1 MSYEDKICEAIS
13 LMVDKAVSEAN
24 FDRTI
29 QAIVQECS
37 DASIGKYK
45 VKYQDSTFYA
55 YATSSDVTYTNGSNV
70 YVLVPSNDMTRD
82 KTILGTVTKLG
93 INYVTQAEG
102 DEAYDYVGT
111 NCIKT
116 TGVYQLSSYAEH
128 NTPNAGYVKTI
139 YGPNIND
146 GSIIID
152 GTSLNEYIKK
162 SSKLICGGFFRTS
175 FPDEQKYQG
184 NYGIIFEL
192 EFDDNTENRVATR
205 YYIVDVDNM
214 TGDPY
219 NLKLGKR
226 QYGIFD
232 IDGANFRQIKSI
244 SIFTKDFPHRDNK
257 KANLFDINISDIE
270 FYGANQMTEEEIN
283 GCGIS
288 FYTPDGSFFTANST
302 DASTL
307 RITAQV
313 KMKGKLVD
321 AKAQKIP
328 FYWFMED
335 VSITPKSE
343 KYNKYGGRGW
353 RCLNTYNVI
362 EAATATT
369 AAQVEWIPYG
379 DTWTL
384 KCADAVS
391 KENKF
396 KCAIVYDGVV
406 YKKEIIIKNMYK
418 GNLVTIESDLGTKF
432 YYDIGRPVLTCKV
445 DGQLLEDWIYSWA
458 VEDPYGNLTNLPLDD
473 VQNSNDYNGY
483 LLAKDAL
490 DKLQAD
496 LAAGK
501 RFPNEAAA
509 ELATKQ
515 ANVDA
520 YKYIQR
526 IKLKN
531 KNINNV
537 YGNQIY
543 SVAVNEITNFV
554 KYKCSAFDS
563 SGKYRGTGTILL
575 TNTLDTEDI
584 YTLVINNGTQ
594 SYKYSE
600 FGVSPASK
608 ATDNP
613 IEISELTF
621 SIFDNL
627 GQPIEEDIL
636 RHCDI
641 KWKIPIA
648 NTMLKDIKT
657 DGAPGAPDP
666 TQTYQYYTKAMTVSY
681 QIENKYYYDRKNNT
695 IELTVNYKG
704 MSLTAKTNLTFIK
717 EGESGTNG
725 TDYTCKIV
733 PNSTSSKLPVYP
745 TFTIVNGARQGTFN
759 FKAKDGDTNFVSIGE
774 SSSVIP
780 FVVKLYKAGEEV
792 FSSNTSGNATVVG
805 ESVPVTVT
813 WSMLSNKYNNSYSDS
828 SNFKVD
834 GITGR
839 MNFISGGGDS
849 PCNILK
855 VAVTYGS
862 AKSSIGNTYT
872 VYATLPIILATVANN
887 NYQINLNSDSG
898 FRYALYTSDGTTPKY
913 DSANPFEI
921 KVTEKINNIDED
933 VSIQKS
939 GSDTHGMTSYDF
951 NFVGRQYNFSSKTYI
966 LSNQLIKQPRDA
978 KWKINQQGYKPITNY
993 DGMCVTNA
1001 VICSA
1006 KRGSIEIAK
1015 IHIPIHFLLNKYGL
1029 AELNDWDGNS
1039 IDINNEGGFILAPE
1053 IGAGRKETDNTFTGV
1068 LMGEVQMPDRTTSD
1082 IGLLGFNKGKR
1093 SFLVDAEY
1101 GHAIF
1106 GQDGNGRIAI
1116 DPTQSKALIYSGNFW
1131 KEYTEKGLPRSYTYR
1146 TSSTGSSGVP
1156 NYKPSGNCN
1165 GQGLLIDLT
1174 NAEIFAG
1181 SGNFYVDGDN
1191 GYLHARGGGDIGGW
1205 KLDDYQIYS
1214 NDKQTGMNSV
1224 YDKTKTGYKEVT
1236 APLPGGDEAKA
1247 AAFWAGGSNKTPK
1260 FYVTHDGYLRCNDAT
1275 IGSGSNKIYIGKS
1288 GNDSALYTSGKG
1300 TLTTNHNGFYLGVN
1314 GFSLGATHGITYK
1327 GNEKT
1332 VSKFQVDNDGTFYAK
1347 GGYIGSSSN
1356 GWTVTDS
1363 YLHNGGKTTY
1373 NDGTHSGVY
1382 LGTNGIGLGEA
1393 DSNGVVPF
1401 YVSSSGNLHA
1411 KKGTIANWT
1420 ISNNSIRTSSSD
1432 WGGTDGDSSLTGM
1445 YFGTN
1450 GINLN
1455 GKFSVSSGGRL
1466 YATSGKVGGWTL
1478 STSKLTGGNMEINSA
1493 GSIKGGST
1501 YAWSITTNGDATF
1514 NWIKAVKGTIGGI
1527 NISKDT
1533 FTGLSAGTTTAGGT
1547 TTGFKLS
1554 SGGKLTASDAD
1565 ITGTIRAKSL
1575 EISGDTKCSGIKL
1588 YTDSTH
1594 YIYFGTG
1601 GNKHPT
1607 LSGLNLGSGGI
1618 KTNDGKSGQ
1627 TYKDGVAGTADI
1639 TFVSSID
1646 SVVLQA
1652 LKNNITISFK
1662 TRKLRFYDGICTNCS
1677 NATGRS
1683 VSDS

>member
-45 VKYQDSTFYA
+45 VKYQDSAFYA

-139 YGPNIND
+139 YGPGIND
-146 GSIIID
+146 GSFIID
-152 GTSLNEYIKK
+152 DTSLNEYIKK

-192 EFDDNTENRVATR
+192 EFDDNTENRIATR

-232 IDGANFRQIKSI
+232 IDGTNFRQIKSI

-257 KANLFDINISDIE
+257 KANLFDIDISDIE

-369 AAQVEWIPYG
+369 AEKVEWIPYG

-396 KCAIVYDGVV
+396 KCAIVYNGVV

-445 DGQLLEDWIYSWA
+445 DGQLLEDWTYSWA
-458 VEDPYGNLTNLPLDD
+458 VEDPYGNLTNLPLDN

-483 LLAKDAL
+483 LLAKDVL

-531 KNINNV
+531 KDINNI
-537 YGNQIY
+537 YGNQVY

-563 SGKYRGTGTILL
+563 SGKYRGTGTIVL
-575 TNTLDTEDI
+575 TNTLDTEDV

-608 ATDNP
+608 AADNP
-613 IEISELTF
+613 IQIQSLTF
-621 SIFDNL
+621 SIFNNL
-627 GQPIEEDIL
+627 GEPIEDEIL
-636 RHCDI
+636 KHCDI

-648 NTMLKDIKT
+648 HTMLKDIQT
-657 DGAPGAPDP
+657 DGIPGAPDP
-666 TQTYQYYTKAMTVSY
+666 TQTYQYYTKAMTVEY
-681 QIENKYYYDRKNNT
+681 GIENKYYYDRKNND
-695 IELTVNYKG
+695 IELTVDYKG

-733 PNSTSSKLPVYP
+733 PNSTMSNLPAYP
-745 TFTIVNGARQGTFN
+745 VFTVVNGQRQGTFN
-759 FKAKDGDTNFVSIGE
+759 FKAKNGDVNYVTIGE
-774 SSSVIP
+774 STSAYP
-780 FVVKLYKAGEEV
+780 FIVKLYKAGEEV
-792 FSSNTSGNATVVG
+792 YSGRTDGNATVAG
-805 ESVPVTVT
+805 ESMPVSIT
-813 WSMLSNKYNNSYSDS
+813 WSILSNKYNNLVSDT
-828 SNFKVD
+828 SNFT
-834 GITGR
+834 I
-839 MNFISGGGDS
+839 NAQGGMRYKANGGS
-849 PCNILK
+849 NPCNIIK

-862 AKSSIGNTYT
+862 AKSSIGNAYT
-872 VYATLPIILATVANN
+872 VYATLPIILSKVSNI
-887 NYQINLNSDSG
+887 NYKINLKTNSG
-898 FRYALYTSDGTTPKY
+898 FRYVLYTSDGTTPKY

-921 KVTEKINNIDED
+921 QVTEKINGIDED
-933 VSIQKS
+933 VSIRKS
-939 GSDTHGMTSYDF
+939 TSDSHGMTEYVF
-951 NFVGRQYNFSSKTYI
+951 NSLGQYYNFSSKSWVS
-966 LSNQLIKQPRDA
+966 SNQLNMQGRDA

-1001 VICSA
+1001 VTCSA
-1006 KRGSIEIAK
+1006 KKMVLKLQI
-1015 IHIPIHFLLNKYGL
+1015 
-1029 AELNDWDGNS
+1029 
-1039 IDINNEGGFILAPE
+1039 FI
-1053 IGAGRKETDNTFTGV
+1053 F
-1068 LMGEVQMPDRTTSD
+1068 Q
-1082 IGLLGFNKGKR
+1082 F
-1093 SFLVDAEY
+1093 
-1101 GHAIF
+1101 IF
-1106 GQDGNGRIAI
+1106 
-1116 DPTQSKALIYSGNFW
+1116 Y
-1131 KEYTEKGLPRSYTYR
+1131 
-1146 TSSTGSSGVP
+1146 
-1156 NYKPSGNCN
+1156 
-1165 GQGLLIDLT
+1165 
-1174 NAEIFAG
+1174 
-1181 SGNFYVDGDN
+1181 
-1191 GYLHARGGGDIGGW
+1191 
-1205 KLDDYQIYS
+1205 
-1214 NDKQTGMNSV
+1214 
-1224 YDKTKTGYKEVT
+1224 
-1236 APLPGGDEAKA
+1236 
-1247 AAFWAGGSNKTPK
+1247 
-1260 FYVTHDGYLRCNDAT
+1260 
-1275 IGSGSNKIYIGKS
+1275 
-1288 GNDSALYTSGKG
+1288 
-1300 TLTTNHNGFYLGVN
+1300 
-1314 GFSLGATHGITYK
+1314 
-1327 GNEKT
+1327 
-1332 VSKFQVDNDGTFYAK
+1332 
-1347 GGYIGSSSN
+1347 
-1356 GWTVTDS
+1356 
-1363 YLHNGGKTTY
+1363 
-1373 NDGTHSGVY
+1373 
-1382 LGTNGIGLGEA
+1382 
-1393 DSNGVVPF
+1393 
-1401 YVSSSGNLHA
+1401 
-1411 KKGTIANWT
+1411 
-1420 ISNNSIRTSSSD
+1420 
-1432 WGGTDGDSSLTGM
+1432 
-1445 YFGTN
+1445 
-1450 GINLN
+1450 
-1455 GKFSVSSGGRL
+1455 
-1466 YATSGKVGGWTL
+1466 
-1478 STSKLTGGNMEINSA
+1478 
-1493 GSIKGGST
+1493 
-1501 YAWSITTNGDATF
+1501 
-1514 NWIKAVKGTIGGI
+1514 
-1527 NISKDT
+1527 
-1533 FTGLSAGTTTAGGT
+1533 
-1547 TTGFKLS
+1547 
-1554 SGGKLTASDAD
+1554 
-1565 ITGTIRAKSL
+1565 
-1575 EISGDTKCSGIKL
+1575 
-1588 YTDSTH
+1588 
-1594 YIYFGTG
+1594 
-1601 GNKHPT
+1601 
-1607 LSGLNLGSGGI
+1607 
-1618 KTNDGKSGQ
+1618 
-1627 TYKDGVAGTADI
+1627 
-1639 TFVSSID
+1639 
-1646 SVVLQA
+1646 
-1652 LKNNITISFK
+1652 
-1662 TRKLRFYDGICTNCS
+1662 
-1677 NATGRS
+1677 
-1683 VSDS
+1683 

>member
-45 VKYQDSTFYA
+45 VKYQDSAFYA

-139 YGPNIND
+139 YGPGIND
-146 GSIIID
+146 GSFIID
-152 GTSLNEYIKK
+152 DTSLNEYIKK

-192 EFDDNTENRVATR
+192 EFDDNTENRIATR

-232 IDGANFRQIKSI
+232 IDGTNFRQIKSI
-244 SIFTKDFPHRDNK
+244 SIFTKDFPHRDDK
-257 KANLFDINISDIE
+257 KANLFDIDISDIE

-369 AAQVEWIPYG
+369 AARVKWIPYG

-396 KCAIVYDGVV
+396 KCAIVYNGVV

-445 DGQLLEDWIYSWA
+445 DGQLLEDWTYSWA
-458 VEDPYGNLTNLPLDD
+458 VEDPYGNLTNLPLDN

-483 LLAKDAL
+483 LLAKDVL

-531 KNINNV
+531 KDINNI

-554 KYKCSAFDS
+554 KYKCSAFDR
-563 SGKYRGTGTILL
+563 SGRYRGTGTIVL
-575 TNTLDTEDI
+575 TNTLDTEDV

-608 ATDNP
+608 AADNP
-613 IEISELTF
+613 IQIQSLTF
-621 SIFDNL
+621 SIFNNL
-627 GQPIEEDIL
+627 GEPIEDEIL
-636 RHCDI
+636 KHCDI

-648 NTMLKDIKT
+648 HTMLKDIQT
-657 DGAPGAPDP
+657 DGIPGAPDP
-666 TQTYQYYTKAMTVSY
+666 TQTYQYYTKAMTVEY
-681 QIENKYYYDRKNNT
+681 GIENKYYYDRKNND
-695 IELTVNYKG
+695 IELTVDYKG

-733 PNSTSSKLPVYP
+733 PNSTMSNLPAYP
-745 TFTIVNGARQGTFN
+745 VFTVVNGQRQGTFN
-759 FKAKDGDTNFVSIGE
+759 FKAKNGDANYVTIGE
-774 SSSVIP
+774 STSAYP
-780 FVVKLYKAGEEV
+780 FIVKLYKAGEEV
-792 FSSNTSGNATVVG
+792 YSGRANGNATVAG
-805 ESVPVTVT
+805 ESMPVSIT
-813 WSMLSNKYNNSYSDS
+813 WSILSNKYNNSVSDT
-828 SNFKVD
+828 SNFTID
-834 GITGR
+834 AQ
-839 MNFISGGGDS
+839 GGMRYKANGGS
-849 PCNILK
+849 NPCNIIK
-855 VAVTYGS
+855 VAVTYGN
-862 AKSSIGNTYT
+862 AKSSIGNAYT
-872 VYATLPIILATVANN
+872 VYATLPIILSKVSNI
-887 NYQINLNSDSG
+887 NYKINLKTNSG
-898 FRYALYTSDGTTPKY
+898 FRYVLYTSDGTTPKY

-921 KVTEKINNIDED
+921 QVTEKINGIDED
-933 VSIQKS
+933 VSIRKS
-939 GSDTHGMTSYDF
+939 TSDSHGMTEYVF
-951 NFVGRQYNFSSKTYI
+951 NSLGRYYNFSSESWVS
-966 LSNQLIKQPRDA
+966 SNQLNMQGRDA

-1001 VICSA
+1001 VTCSA
-1006 KRGSIEIAK
+1006 RKNGVEIAN

-1029 AELNDWDGNS
+1029 AELNGWDGNS
-1039 IDINNEGGFILAPE
+1039 IDINNEGGFILAPKM
-1053 IGAGRKETDNTFTGV
+1053 GAGRKESNNSFTGV
-1068 LMGEVQMPDRTTSD
+1068 LMGEVQMPNRTTSD

-1093 SFLVDAEY
+1093 SFLLDAEH

-1106 GQDGNGRIAI
+1106 GQDNYGRIAI
-1116 DPTQSKALIYSGNFW
+1116 DPTQRMALIYSGNFW
-1131 KEYTEKGLPRSYTYR
+1131 KEYTEKGLPRNYTYKK
-1146 TSSTGSSGVP
+1146 SSIGSSNLP
-1156 NYKPSGNCN
+1156 IYKPSGNCN
-1165 GQGLLIDLT
+1165 GSGLLINLT

-1181 SGNFYVDGDN
+1181 SGNFYVNGDN

-1205 KLDDYQIYS
+1205 KLDDYQFYS
-1214 NDKQTGMNSV
+1214 NDKKTGMNSV
-1224 YDKTKTGYKEVT
+1224 YDKKTGYKEVT
-1236 APLPGGDEAKA
+1236 APLPRGDEAKA

-1300 TLTTNHNGFYLGVN
+1300 TLITNHNGFYLGVN

-1327 GNEKT
+1327 GNGKT
-1332 VSKFQVDNDGTFYAK
+1332 VSKFQVDSDGTFYAR
-1347 GGYIGSSSN
+1347 GGYIGSSYK

-1373 NDGTHSGVY
+1373 YDGAHDGVY
-1382 LGTNGIGLGEA
+1382 LGTNGIGLGKA

-1401 YVSSSGNLHA
+1401 YVSSSGYLYA

-1432 WGGTDGDSSLTGM
+1432 WGGTDGNSSLTGM

-1455 GKFSVSSGGRL
+1455 GKFSVSSSGRL
-1466 YATSGKVGGWTL
+1466 YATSGKVGGWNL

-1493 GSIKGGST
+1493 GSIKGGNT
-1501 YAWSITTNGDATF
+1501 YAWSITTNGNATF
-1514 NWIKAVKGTIGGI
+1514 NHIKAVKGTIGGI
-1527 NISKDT
+1527 DISKDT

-1547 TTGFKLS
+1547 TTGFTLS
-1554 SGGKLTASDAD
+1554 SGGKLIASDAD
-1565 ITGTIRAKSL
+1565 ITGTIRAKAL
-1575 EISGDTKCSGIKL
+1575 EIKGSVDCAGVRL
-1588 YTDSTH
+1588 QTDNTH

-1601 GNKHPT
+1601 GNQHPK
-1607 LSGLNLGSGGI
+1607 LSGINLGYGGI
-1618 KTNDGKSGQ
+1618 KTRGGSGQ
-1627 TYKDGVAGTADI
+1627 TFMDGVIGAPDI

-1646 SVVLQA
+1646 KVALQVLR
-1652 LKNNITISFK
+1652 NNITISFK
-1662 TRKLRFYDGICTNCS
+1662 TRKLRFYDGICINCS

-1683 VSDS
+1683 VSDSYII